1 MLLEKCV
8 FAFLLAVPGRILNS
22 KRLVMV
28 TNGNEQS
35 YSVYENP
42 WYRRFP
48 DPKNQFITTVKNNGR
63 SKNTLLTYYCSEE
76 LTPDQIVR
84 EVVLGLPRIWYSSE
98 LGFRKN
104 IASYKKCWEFI
115 KDTLDKPGP
124 DAKPIQQ
131 IVLEY
136 LESQKRCTAEQVAS
150 LASEGYVRV
159 GGENSCIAPFLNNNA
174 PLIET
179 NDKFQL
185 DRNLWRGEAYLGK
198 KKTGKKTMAL
208 AWFQGHL
215 HLFRIDENGSSWHLL
230 TSVGQE
236 AYNGKFIHD
245 FIKSEY
251 THVLDQ
257 NPPKESKPAASTTDV
272 SPPPRKSWWF
282 GRRRSG
288 QMELPPYNL
297 IPSLPMERVGG
308 TLICDVKQANMP
320 DKVEPKKTILKMPF
334 SDRGNKKQVTPLP

>member
-8 FAFLLAVPGRILNS
+8 FAFLLAVPGRIFNS

-48 DPKNQFITTVKNNGR
+48 DPRNQFITTVQNNGR
-63 SKNTLLTYYCSEE
+63 SKNTLLTYYCSEK
-76 LTPDQIVR
+76 LTPEEIVR
-84 EVVLGLPRIWYSSE
+84 EVALGLPRIFYSSE

-124 DAKPIQQ
+124 DARSIQQ
-131 IVLEY
+131 IAMEY
-136 LESQKRCTAEQVAS
+136 LEGQKRCTAEQVAS
-150 LASEGYVRV
+150 LASEGYVHV
-159 GGENSCIAPFLNNNA
+159 GGENSCIAPFENYNT

-179 NDKFQL
+179 NDEFQL
-185 DRNLWRGEAYLGK
+185 DRNLWKGEAYLGK
-198 KKTGKKTMAL
+198 KKVGKKTMAL

-215 HLFRIDENGSSWHLL
+215 HLFRIDENSSSWHLV
-230 TSVGQE
+230 TNVGQE
-236 AYNGKFIHD
+236 ASNGKVIHD

-251 THVLDQ
+251 TYVLDQ
-257 NPPKESKPAASTTDV
+257 NPPKGSKLTESTTDV
-272 SPPPRKSWWF
+272 SPKPRKKWLF
-282 GRRRSG
+282 RKKRSG
-288 QMELPPYNL
+288 QTELPQYNF
-297 IPSLPMERVGG
+297 IPSLPMERVRG
-308 TLICDVKQANMP
+308 TLKCDVKQANTP
-320 DKVEPKKTILKMPF
+320 DKIEPKKLVIKNAF
-334 SDRGNKKQVTPLP
+334 RRKSE